1 MWEEYYQILENS
13 YDSEKN
19 HYDFTV
25 LDPPCETTSKHPL
38 MLLAKS
44 GQETL
49 LIHETTNKLL
59 DLKWRYIPRFL
70 YYSSIIFFLT
80 LIVLFALYT
89 IELTNLGFYLHTF
102 DDVTITTPSI
112 ILETT
117 ADFITND
124 TNNKEFR
131 HVLKNAPP
139 SVLSNLD
146 NYNSRYTIPILV
158 FVLIDIV
165 KMVFQLVLSDGMF
178 MSISGKLF
186 EGTELM
192 VLFGI

>member
-1 MWEEYYQILENS
+1 MWEEYHHILENS

-19 HYDFTV
+19 NFDFTV

-59 DLKWRYIPRFL
+59 DLKWRYIPRIL
-70 YYSSIIFFLT
+70 YYSNIIFFLT

-102 DDVTITTPSI
+102 DDVTTTTPSI
-112 ILETT
+112 LETT
-117 ADFITND
+117 TD
-124 TNNKEFR
+124 TFDPNNTVFR
-131 HVLKNAPP
+131 YARVAPP
-139 SVLSNLD
+139 SVLYNLD
-146 NYNSRYTIPILV
+146 NHNSIYTIPILV
-158 FVLIDIV
+158 FVVIDIL
-165 KMVFQLVLSDGMF
+165 KMLFQLVLSDGMLK
-178 MSISGKLF
+178 I
-186 EGTELM
+186 
-192 VLFGI
+192 I